1 MPKNVVRRMES
12 GIGSMAN
19 SGVVRRSVVVWL
31 LVQRWRILGLLVDG
45 TALVLLW
52 QEFFDFPV
60 VLLDADGEFE
70 IFAGDGIPVLFL
82 ASLARSK
89 LLRICGS
96 N

>member
-1 MPKNVVRRMES
+1 MES
-12 GIGSMAN
+12 GIDSMAN

-45 TALVLLW
+45 TTLILLW
-52 QEFFDFPV
+52 QKFFDFPV
-60 VLLDADGEFE
+60 VLLDTDRELE

-89 LLRICGS
+89 VLRICGS